1 MSRHTDRI
9 RRAIGEIDAALKDD
23 AVSAASSA
31 HAIMHRFD
39 TANMVERVDA
49 FVLGQSKFD
58 LRRHIK
64 CAMGQKLG
72 HFIAEKIDFTSK
84 TAPDTDMTRYLRP
97 HGTVEFRAEVYVLTP
112 EQFKAALDE
121 AYRAGR

>member
-1 MSRHTDRI
+1 MSHHTDRI
-9 RRAIGEIDAALKDD
+9 RRAISEIDAALKDD
-23 AVSAASSA
+23 VACAASSA
-31 HAIMHRFD
+31 HAIMRRFD
-39 TANMVERVDA
+39 TANLTERIDA

-58 LRRHIK
+58 LRRHINGV
-64 CAMGQKLG
+64 MGQKLG
-72 HFIAEKIDFTSK
+72 RYIAEKIDFTSK
-84 TAPDTDMTRYLRP
+84 TVPDTGMTRYLRP